1 MPRETPLQKNLK
13 SQISELKQELAALGQ
28 AGGTAKIRR
37 RKIKER
43 LTAKET
49 LLGEAQAA
57 SAQGAAR
64 RAKREA
70 KAKSDRMARSLGIG

>member
-13 SQISELKQELAALGQ
+13 SQISELEQELTALGQ

-37 RKIKER
+37 RKINER
-43 LTAKET
+43 LTAKRT

-57 SAQGAAR
+57 SAPGFAR

-70 KAKSDRMARSLGIG
+70 KAKSDRLASSLGIG